1 MKNLIAFGLCL
12 AAFNAY
18 SNDTEFIENQETQ
31 TLLVDQAATE
41 DTVTP
46 EATTLEYTE
55 NEAAN
60 DVNTT
65 VATTPKLLTLD
76 QVKELFNAPEFVEFF
91 TVRGF
96 TSEEAFNQIVNVLTD
111 INNKTLVDDNN
122 ADIDGLLLTI
132 NDQSYFVKACEVTK
146 FTNEVA
152 MHTTLQSNDELNL
165 NN

>member
-18 SNDTEFIENQETQ
+18 SNDTECLENQETQ
-31 TLLVDQAATE
+31 TVVVDQATTE
-41 DTVTP
+41 DTLTP
-46 EATTLEYTE
+46 EATTLEHTE
-55 NEAAN
+55 N

-65 VATTPKLLTLD
+65 LPTTPKLLTLD
-76 QVKELFNAPEFVEFF
+76 QMQELFNAPEFVEFF
-91 TVRGF
+91 AVRGI
-96 TSEEAFNQIVNVLTD
+96 TSEEAFNQIVNILTD
-111 INNKTLVDDNN
+111 INNKTLVDTNN
-122 ADIDGLLLTI
+122 PDIDGLLLTI
-132 NDQSYFVKACEVTK
+132 NDQSYFVKACEVTN